1 MKLFTPEPG
10 LMIWTVIMFGLL
22 LLVLGSVGLKPIMG
36 IIKKREDDIRHS
48 IDEAE
53 RVRNEAEELLE
64 NYKKQLDDA
73 RLEAQKVIEQ
83 SKKVGE
89 SVRKEITAK
98 ANDEAR
104 QIIERAQAE
113 IEREKERALA
123 DLQTKVADLTILATA
138 KVIEDSFNLDNQ
150 RKLVDQA
157 IAEVK
162 QVGQA

>member
-1 MKLFTPEPG
+1 MELFTPEPG

-22 LLVLGSVGLKPIMG
+22 LIVLGSVGLKPIMG

-53 RVRNEAEELLE
+53 RVRNEAEVLLE

>member
-1 MKLFTPEPG
+1 VKLFTPEPG

>member
-1 MKLFTPEPG
+1 MELFTPEPG

-22 LLVLGSVGLKPIMG
+22 LIVLGSVGLKPIMG

-53 RVRNEAEELLE
+53 RVRNEAEVLLE

-138 KVIEDSFNLDNQ
+138 KVIEDSFSLDNQ